1 VSSEL
6 KEKRNNKIFYHLIY
20 CSLKIHNFK
29 ELLVWQKA
37 MDLAVFTYQLTGFF
51 PKEEK
56 YGLISQIQRCAV
68 SIPSNIA
75 EGSGRVSTKEFQHF
89 ISIAL
94 GSSFELETQVILAFR
109 FGYISKDQMGEFD
122 LLVRPVQKMSYGLY
136 DSLEKNNKLMQV

>member
-1 VSSEL
+1 
-6 KEKRNNKIFYHLIY
+6 
-20 CSLKIHNFK
+20 
-29 ELLVWQKA
+29 

-75 EGSGRVSTKEFQHF
+75 EGSGRVSAKEFQHF

-94 GSSFELETQVILAFR
+94 GSSCELETQVILAFR
-109 FGYISKDQMGEFD
+109 FNYIF
-122 LLVRPVQKMSYGLY
+122 LR
-136 DSLEKNNKLMQV
+136 NRCRNLM

>member
-1 VSSEL
+1 M
-6 KEKRNNKIFYHLIY
+6 
-20 CSLKIHNFK
+20 KIHNFK

-37 MDLAVFTYQLTGFF
+37 MDLAVFAYKLTGFF

-75 EGSGRVSTKEFQHF
+75 EESGRVSTKEFQHF
-89 ISIAL
+89 ISVAL

-109 FGYISKDQMGEFD
+109 FDYISDDQMSEFD
-122 LLVRPVQKMSYGLY
+122 LLVRPVQKMSFGLY
-136 DSLEKNNKLMQV
+136 DSLEKKQ

>member
-1 VSSEL
+1 M
-6 KEKRNNKIFYHLIY
+6 
-20 CSLKIHNFK
+20 KIHNFK
-29 ELLVWQKA
+29 ELIVWQRA
-37 MDLAVFTYQLTGFF
+37 MDLVVLTYQLTGFF

-109 FGYISKDQMGEFD
+109 FNYISESQMSEFD
-122 LLVRPVQKMSYGLY
+122 LSVRPVQKMSYGLY
-136 DSLEKNNKLMQV
+136 DSLEKKQ